1 MHHII
6 VLSPLRL
13 PHEVQGW
20 SEMEYYTWV
29 QKHEEET
36 EQWGMV
42 WKAVDGQVSVEAEGD
57 APTSGRTECEEREV
71 GGQDGEQQE
80 KDEKTKDTLKKVDKI
95 QTREKEP
102 ESEEEW
108 VGLLRAVFKYAE
120 EHKAHV

>member
-20 SEMEYYTWV
+20 SEMEYFTWV
-29 QKHEEET
+29 QKHEEEA

-42 WKAVDGQVSVEAEGD
+42 WKAVEGQVSAEAEGD
-57 APTSGRTECEEREV
+57 APTNVETEAQQGDMDGE
-71 GGQDGEQQE
+71 DGEQQE
-80 KDEKTKDTLKKVDKI
+80 KEDKSKHPSKKVEKM

-108 VGLLRAVFKYAE
+108 VGLLKTVLKYAE
-120 EHKAHV
+120 EHKTHV